1 MTPAELME
9 AREALGLKRSQFA
22 RLFQTTDRT
31 VRAWENDGDTKWREI
46 PFAVATLVRLAL
58 KLPAVRRE
66 LGIAIL
72 KAPRAKGEQ
81 TPAG

>member
-1 MTPAELME
+1 MSPDEFKQ

-46 PFAVATLVRLAL
+46 PFAVATLVKLAV
-58 KLPAVRRE
+58 KFPMVRRE
-66 LGIAIL
+66 LGIQSAR
-72 KAPRAKGEQ
+72 PKGKQ
-81 TPAG
+81 AAA